1 VQHYYAMSILAA
13 ELDERLQQLDPRT
26 AAHVERLIREALALT
41 ESVPAP
47 PDGGRSATGLMALAE
62 AAEPMGVLSN
72 REIDACVYG
81 Q

>member
-1 VQHYYAMSILAA
+1 MSILAA

-26 AAHVERLIREALALT
+26 AAHVEQLIREALALT
-41 ESVPAP
+41 EMAPASSP
-47 PDGGRSATGLMALAE
+47 RGTSANGLLALAD

-72 REIDACVYG
+72 REIDACIYG